1 MFDGKLGSI
10 SNKRFVIIGFRQ
22 IKAAKIQASLDN
34 ISYNENVG
42 LSPMIPNDLAFNGE
56 KSMPPSRS
64 PCGLEASLEEVIEE
78 NKRLHKQLR
87 ETELE

>member
-1 MFDGKLGSI
+1 MAK
-10 SNKRFVIIGFRQ
+10 
-22 IKAAKIQASLDN
+22 KA
-34 ISYNENVG
+34 
-42 LSPMIPNDLAFNGE
+42 
-56 KSMPPSRS
+56 PPSRS

>member
-1 MFDGKLGSI
+1 M
-10 SNKRFVIIGFRQ
+10 RAVFV
-22 IKAAKIQASLDN
+22 
-34 ISYNENVG
+34 
-42 LSPMIPNDLAFNGE
+42 NGE